1 MTAFPRTRRNK
12 VIRHPE
18 RGQYERA
25 EIYQIVDEALICH
38 VGFVQDEQPFVL
50 PTLHARD
57 GDTLLL
63 HGSSASRL
71 MKHVG
76 AGHPVCVTVTLVDG
90 LVLARSVFNHS
101 INYRSAVLFGQ
112 GQLVTDPEAK
122 LAALARFTER
132 LLPGRWDDARL
143 PSRKEL
149 KATAVAA
156 IPLASAA
163 AKVRSGPPK
172 DEGDDLAL
180 PVWAGVVPLRQVAG
194 DPLVDLAGLS
204 DLPVPAYLSEYLAQH
219 QDSRCHALE
228 ASDGE

>member
-25 EIYQIVDEALICH
+25 EVYQIVDEALICH
-38 VGFVQDEQPFVL
+38 VGFVQDGQPFVL

-76 AGHPVCVTVTLVDG
+76 AGNPVCVTVTLMDG
-90 LVLARSVFNHS
+90 IVLARSVFNHS

-112 GQLVTDPEAK
+112 GELVVDADEK
-122 LAALARFTER
+122 LRALACFTER
-132 LLPGRWDDARL
+132 LLPGRWDDARP

-172 DEGDDLAL
+172 DDEEDATL
-180 PVWAGVVPLRQVAG
+180 PVWAGVLPMHQVVG
-194 DPLVDLAGLS
+194 DPIADPAGAAGITL
-204 DLPVPAYLSEYLAQH
+204 PAYLEEYLAKH
-219 QDSRCHALE
+219 QQGRCRAQE
-228 ASDGE
+228 AGDGE